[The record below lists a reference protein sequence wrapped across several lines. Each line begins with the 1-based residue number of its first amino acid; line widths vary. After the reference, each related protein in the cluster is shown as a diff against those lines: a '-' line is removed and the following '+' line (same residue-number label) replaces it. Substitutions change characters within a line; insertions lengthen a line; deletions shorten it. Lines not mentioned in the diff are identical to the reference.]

1 MGIEILVGVL
11 ILIAMVFLAS
21 VDLAFSFLSDLS
33 LRRLSSESDD
43 TLNARSTQ
51 LLRTI
56 LEDRPR
62 FRFALSSAIQA
73 LLIGFTVLVT
83 WMVLNWTN
91 DRTLLLVY
99 ALGIGLFVTAVFR
112 QIIPRL
118 IVRNRPERKLLFLL
132 PIVRPLYAVA
142 AILTAPFSGFFQQKD
157 VSKLETSQTPDAID
171 DDSVDEDFQALME
184 VGAAEGIIEEE
195 ERELIESMVE
205 LSETRAGEIMT
216 PRTEICA
223 IPIGTTV
230 RAARDIIIEN
240 KYSRIPVF
248 RDSID
253 NIEGI
258 IYVRDLLQAWAAG
271 REDETIDGMLRD
283 AYLVPETKSAAEL
296 LKKMQIDHVQ
306 IAIVIDEYGGVAG
319 IVTVEDIVE
328 EIVGEIEDEDI
339 EEEEIIEI
347 IEGADGYYDV
357 IGSTDIDKIE
367 RLFGL
372 ELEDED
378 YTTVA
383 GMITSDLGYVPKVGE
398 KLSLRGIDAEVLKAD
413 EKRLQVIR
421 LRRSES
427 TDGSDE
433 TLSEGSDDKV
443 AGK

>member
-91 DRTLLLVY
+91 DRTLLLLY

-142 AILTAPFSGFFQQKD
+142 AMLTAPFSGFFQQKD
-157 VSKLETSQTPDAID
+157 VSKLETSQTPDMLD

-248 RDSID
+248 RESID

-427 TDGSDE
+427 ADESDE
-433 TLSEGSDDKV
+433 TLSEDSADKV
-443 AGK
+443 ASK